1 MSEGSTHRNDI
12 IGIFARHPVAANLV
26 MLIMLISGALALS
39 QLNTRFFPNFSIQV
53 VTVRVVWPGATAED
67 VERSITIPIEQ
78 ELPFGGGAGQ
88 DHSTS
93 ARNVSLIILEF
104 PEGTDMGDATNRV
117 EERVKAVRNLPK
129 DARTPQVRH

>member
-1 MSEGSTHRNDI
+1 MSEGSSHRNDI

-39 QLNTRFFPNFSIQV
+39 QLNTQFFPNFSIQM

-78 ELPFGGGAGQ
+78 ELRSVEEL
-88 DHSTS
+88 DKITSTS
-93 ARNVSLIILEF
+93 ARNVSLIVLEF

-117 EERVKAVRNLPK
+117 
-129 DARTPQVRH
+129 